1 MLMHVGD
8 ATSTTSMDVVKRYRF
23 CVAWKQCYAADKRQS
38 AVDVAKKQGGRRLS
52 GNHGGDGWND
62 CNEERT
68 ECQIFNFAQL
78 LASVDIMLIC
88 ILQQIVLC
96 MPRKALKT
104 IIVVVQNV
112 KHFLF
117 FYGRTKAQ

>member
-8 ATSTTSMDVVKRYRF
+8 ATSTTSMDVVQRYRF

-68 ECQIFNFAQL
+68 ECQIFDFAQL
-78 LASVDIMLIC
+78 LASVDIMLIYQSTQRC
-88 ILQQIVLC
+88 RLC
-96 MPRKALKT
+96 AVDVAK
-104 IIVVVQNV
+104 
-112 KHFLF
+112 
-117 FYGRTKAQ
+117 GRGEGDG